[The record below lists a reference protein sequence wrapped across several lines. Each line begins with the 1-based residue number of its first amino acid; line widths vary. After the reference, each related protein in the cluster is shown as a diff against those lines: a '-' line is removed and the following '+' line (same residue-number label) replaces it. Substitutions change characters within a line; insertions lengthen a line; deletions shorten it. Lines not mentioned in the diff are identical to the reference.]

1 MKTKVKEIEFYGD
14 TLLGI
19 KTSDGLVWLAVKK
32 ACLDIGLS
40 EGQADRQIK
49 NLQSDLIFNNY
60 VVGLNVK
67 FDGQV
72 RKVICINEKFV
83 TLWLAKIRLTP
94 TMQRDNPKTVEKL
107 IKYQLEA
114 QKVLHNYFM
123 GTEEKKQDFY
133 DEMGLQGQIVEMQTC
148 IENQTIEIK
157 DLKENVQTLIDNSTI
172 NMKQQKVLYNL
183 GKERIC
189 FLLGGKKSKEY
200 KQLSKLYFANLWGDI
215 KRKFNTSGSYHDLN
229 PKDYKKAKDFIVN
242 WEYKE

>member
-1 MKTKVKEIEFYGD
+1 METKEIKFYED
-14 TLLGI
+14 VLLGV
-19 KTSDGLVWLAVKK
+19 KDEDGQVWLGVKQ
-32 ACLDIGLS
+32 ACLNIGLS

-49 NLQSDLIFNNY
+49 NIKQDLVFDSAVI
-60 VVGLNVK
+60 GLNVK

-72 RKVICINEKFV
+72 RNTICIKEDFV

-157 DLKENVQTLIDNSTI
+157 DLKENVKTLINNSTI
-172 NMKQQKVLYNL
+172 NMKQQKELYNL
-183 GKERIC
+183 AKERIC
-189 FLLGGKKSKEY
+189 SLLGGKKTQEY
-200 KQLSKLYFANLWGDI
+200 KLYSKLYFQNLWGDI
-215 KRKFNTSGSYHDLN
+215 KRKFDCSGSYHDLN
-229 PKDYKKAKDFIVN
+229 PKDYKQAKDFIVN
-242 WEYKE
+242 WEYIV